1 MKTVLGNGRRPF
13 WFPPSN
19 YYVLAFAIS
28 IAFFFLAWG
37 ILHDGGE
44 EMPWA
49 AAGVGASLILIVSVV
64 LRELILVRT
73 GYGVRLKQRP
83 VGTANLRTS
92 STNPRD
98 PEKLTL
104 ERNAAILAEIQKKSD
119 AANVLD
125 RLSAG
130 HREVF
135 ELCGAYIARN
145 ESELKSV
152 SPGSP
157 RLTALLRGRS
167 AVAEFHRYHLLK
179 WAQLEVYG
187 LTNEARELEDAE
199 EKKRAAKAALN
210 VIDTALKSYP
220 SDESLIDSQQLLR
233 DMVVSISVSDWME
246 KAERAAFEGDYSGAR
261 ELYRE
266 ALFYLGRDTV
276 RNDVREVL
284 AERIRAKL
292 DLISEKNN
300 I

>member
-1 MKTVLGNGRRPF
+1 MKTVSSNGRRPF
-13 WFPPSN
+13 WLPASN
-19 YYVLAFAIS
+19 YYVLAFAVS

-37 ILHDGGE
+37 ILHESGE
-44 EMPWA
+44 EIPWA
-49 AAGVGASLILIVSVV
+49 TAGIASSLVLISSVI
-64 LRELILVRT
+64 LRELILLRAFRR
-73 GYGVRLKQRP
+73 VRLQQGFSGQVSSR
-83 VGTANLRTS
+83 AS
-92 STNPRD
+92 STNYRD

-135 ELCGAYIARN
+135 ELCRAYMTRN
-145 ESELKSV
+145 ETELKTV

-187 LTNEARELEDAE
+187 LTNEAREHENPED
-199 EKKRAAKAALN
+199 KKRAAKAALS
-210 VIDTALKSYP
+210 VIDTALESYP
-220 SDESLIDSQQLLR
+220 SDESLIGSQELLR
-233 DMVVSISVSDWME
+233 DMVVSITVSDWIE
-246 KAERAAFEGDYSGAR
+246 RAERAAFQGNYTSAR
-261 ELYRE
+261 QLYME

-276 RNDVREVL
+276 RNEIREAL
-284 AERIRAKL
+284 AERINDEL
-292 DLISEKNN
+292 DRLGKEK
-300 I
+300 

>member
-1 MKTVLGNGRRPF
+1 MKTASSNGRRPF
-13 WFPPSN
+13 WLPASN
-19 YYVLAFAIS
+19 YYVLAFAVS

-37 ILHDGGE
+37 ILHESGE

-49 AAGVGASLILIVSVV
+49 TAGVGASLVLISSVI
-64 LRELILVRT
+64 LRELILLRT
-73 GYGVRLKQRP
+73 FRSVRLQQGLAGQVNSR
-83 VGTANLRTS
+83 VS
-92 STNPRD
+92 STISRD

-135 ELCGAYIARN
+135 ELCGAYMTRN
-145 ESELKSV
+145 ETELKTV

-179 WAQLEVYG
+179 WAQLEVHG
-187 LTNEARELEDAE
+187 LTNEARENENPED
-199 EKKRAAKAALN
+199 KKRAAKAALN

-220 SDESLIDSQQLLR
+220 SEESLIDSQELLR

-246 KAERAAFEGDYSGAR
+246 RAERAAFQGDYASAR
-261 ELYRE
+261 QLYME
-266 ALFYLGRDTV
+266 ALFYLGRDAV
-276 RNDVREVL
+276 RNEIREVL
-284 AERIRAKL
+284 ADRINGEL
-292 DLISEKNN
+292 DRLGKENGI
-300 I
+300 